1 LRRDHSEC
9 LSTNGIFLPDT
20 AFSFL
25 RSYRVNKGAVQ
36 MSNMR
41 RIALGIGLVLL
52 LLAAIGCGED
62 TSPVGPADSP
72 PPAGQAPV
80 AGEGIIV
87 AVGDSLT
94 AGYRVAEEE
103 AYPAVLQRRLA
114 RAGQNFD
121 VVNAGISGE
130 TSSGTLSRLDW
141 ILTLK
146 PDIMI
151 LETGA
156 NDGLRGI
163 DPQLTRDNIDRI
175 LTRLKAERVVVILA
189 GMKMIKNLGE
199 TFTRQFENIYPVL
212 AAKHGVILIPFFL
225 EGVAADPRLNQ
236 ADGVHPTAE
245 GYRAVVDNLYPFVMQ
260 AIGQYQQK
268 K

>member
-1 LRRDHSEC
+1 
-9 LSTNGIFLPDT
+9 
-20 AFSFL
+20 
-25 RSYRVNKGAVQ
+25 
-36 MSNMR
+36 MSNKR
-41 RIALGIGLVLL
+41 RIALGIGFVLIL
-52 LLAAIGCGED
+52 LYASGCGED
-62 TSPVGPADSP
+62 AAPVRPAKSPSP
-72 PPAGQAPV
+72 PAAGRESRPP
-80 AGEGIIV
+80 EGVIV

-175 LTRLKAERVVVILA
+175 LTRLEAEQVVVILA

-260 AIGQYQQK
+260 AIRQYQQK